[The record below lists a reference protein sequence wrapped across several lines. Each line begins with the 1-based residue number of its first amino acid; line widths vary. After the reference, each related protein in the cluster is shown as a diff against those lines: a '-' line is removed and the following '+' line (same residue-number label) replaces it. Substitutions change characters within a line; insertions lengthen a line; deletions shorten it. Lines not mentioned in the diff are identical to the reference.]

1 MVDRDAVLL
10 ESATAPEPLATALPK
25 EASEATATVGSPV
38 WLLALPVC
46 AGALVPLP
54 TICSALCRTALSAS
68 VNAKGNPS
76 DIFTRSFSDCS
87 SYS

>member
-1 MVDRDAVLL
+1 MDRDAVLL

-68 VNAKGNPS
+68 VNAKQ
-76 DIFTRSFSDCS
+76 TS
-87 SYS
+87 SPAAFLTFAVAS